1 MDNADRESALVTVRR
16 LMLTTAATSG
26 LRADGLTISER
37 RIGGHF
43 GSARAWNSVLS
54 DGDLDVAA
62 VHVTDIAPSVSSA
75 GYRSFADELIARSL
89 DASRATGSSG
99 LRPWLG
105 CVVQCPAVDPAREP
119 AGWAQDVTRLLDRLV
134 AASMLDA
141 ACVLNGA
148 SLATTGGL
156 SISSFRA
163 ALQARCLLT
172 SVVAAG

>member
-1 MDNADRESALVTVRR
+1 MDNADFESTLVTVRR

-62 VHVTDIAPSVSSA
+62 VHVIDVATSVSSA

-99 LRPWLG
+99 LRPWFG
-105 CVVQCPAVDPAREP
+105 CVVQCPAVDTAHET
-119 AGWAQDVTRLLDRLV
+119 AGWAEDVTKLLDRLV

-141 ACVLNGA
+141 AFVLNGA
-148 SLATTGGL
+148 SLAMTGRL
-156 SISSFRA
+156 SIASFRA

-172 SVVAAG
+172 SVLAAG